1 MRWRAVP
8 PESLAWRYFDGQSLV
23 HNART
28 GSTHLLEGLP
38 AEVLG
43 LMAKGTALSPA
54 DLAAQLLGGEE
65 SSAQWEAEI
74 LKVLVEFERLGLV
87 EPEKD

>member
-1 MRWRAVP
+1 MRWRAVS
-8 PESLAWRYFDGQSLV
+8 PESLAWRYFDGQNVV

-43 LMAKGTALSPA
+43 VMAKGAALSPA
-54 DLAAQLLGGEE
+54 DLAAQLLGGED
-65 SSAQWEAEI
+65 SSAEWEAEI
-74 LKVLVEFERLGLV
+74 LKVLIEFERLGLV
-87 EPEKD
+87 QPEKG